1 MILCICNAVT
11 DREVDDVIRR
21 GAGSVDAVT
30 QMCGAGGD
38 CGSCTEAIQ
47 GKLSCSAQGSRT
59 FARALDCGP
68 NPPALA
74 SAAP

>member
-1 MILCICNAVT
+1 MILCICNAVS

-21 GAGSVDAVT
+21 GATSVDAVT

-38 CGSCTEAIQ
+38 CGSCVEAIE
-47 GKLSCSAQGSRT
+47 GRIASCGRGPQIA
-59 FARALDCGP
+59 ARASDCGASQ
-68 NPPALA
+68 PALA

>member
-1 MILCICNAVT
+1 MILCICNAVS

-21 GAGSVDAVT
+21 GATSVDAVT

-38 CGSCTEAIQ
+38 CGTCVEAIE
-47 GKLSCSAQGSRT
+47 GRISACGRGPRT
-59 FARALDCGP
+59 LARTSDCGTSQ
-68 NPPALA
+68 PALA

>member
-38 CGSCTEAIQ
+38 CGSCRKDIEGRLAGSASGART
-47 GKLSCSAQGSRT
+47 LSRASDCSARQSAPGSSSR
-59 FARALDCGP
+59 
-68 NPPALA
+68 
-74 SAAP
+74 

>member
-1 MILCICNAVT
+1 VILCICNAVT

-21 GAGSVDAVT
+21 GANSVDAVT

-38 CGSCTEAIQ
+38 CGTCVEAIENR
-47 GKLSCSAQGSRT
+47 LSCSSKAQNTASR
-59 FARALDCGP
+59 AKDCGRSQ
-68 NPPALA
+68 PALA